1 MLLLICITPREWMI
15 EASVFSTGE
24 DSSDGVHLSGQ
35 REVSKKEIQEMR
47 SWFLVRGGKKMSE
60 NGEKMQVTG
69 STWNLQMSSSV
80 SPQVQTQ
87 EIFNVMIEKKQMLTS
102 GILEP

>member
-1 MLLLICITPREWMI
+1 
-15 EASVFSTGE
+15 
-24 DSSDGVHLSGQ
+24 
-35 REVSKKEIQEMR
+35 
-47 SWFLVRGGKKMSE
+47 MSE

-87 EIFNVMIEKKQMLTS
+87 VMIEKKQMLTF

>member
-1 MLLLICITPREWMI
+1 
-15 EASVFSTGE
+15 
-24 DSSDGVHLSGQ
+24 
-35 REVSKKEIQEMR
+35 
-47 SWFLVRGGKKMSE
+47 MSE
-60 NGEKMQVTG
+60 NGEKMQVMG

-87 EIFNVMIEKKQMLTS
+87 EIFNVMIEKKQMLTF